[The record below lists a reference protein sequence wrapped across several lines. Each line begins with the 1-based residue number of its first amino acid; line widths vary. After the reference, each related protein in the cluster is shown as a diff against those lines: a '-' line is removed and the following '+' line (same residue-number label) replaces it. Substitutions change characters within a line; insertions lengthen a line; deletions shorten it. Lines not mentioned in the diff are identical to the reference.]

1 MPPTM
6 SVSDLSAQ
14 CKDLF
19 RQCRLL
25 AKLDLS
31 QAGLIENQSLIF
43 NLWVYYDSP
52 VFEKRGM
59 IDWRIGTGHVL
70 HSEVTGLLERL
81 ARALNQ
87 KVNDLRSGYMEQ
99 LTLIGEAPQGT
110 SIDGTL
116 NKLTR
121 AAQAIDRYHEL
132 RQPLHAFKY
141 VEYDSRTGENLM
153 LQFGASVQTY
163 LDETLNNVSQEIKNR
178 LYTTICL
185 RHQHFCLLK
194 AKLHTTV
201 RHQSNGEP
209 AVSSSQPTTKTPHLM
224 GNLSKKRAR
233 RASQQSQRPGK
244 VHKGPAQTVPRSWT
258 AMITRPSTNQL
269 PQTETPDYLHETA
282 STMLL
287 TADLPPRLDIP
298 HGCTENHCPYCCRT
312 YPTDEFTEEKWPRHI
327 VRDLM
332 PFICVM
338 ESCPIPNA
346 MFDSFEEWT
355 QHMEQ
360 HHRQSGWVC
369 RCGGNTFY
377 FHDEGEYMRHMVYS
391 HGVDPVE
398 DWEALTEDN
407 AELLP
412 FRPLERCPFCDYY
425 DNTVGCEDVNEHI
438 ARHLL
443 SLAQLSLPE
452 DFLPTKGHEGECT
465 VEHDQASSDT
475 RFQNYLRR
483 RELSTSE
490 DENMSDGGTPQSMED
505 DDLDSGTQD
514 TVYSVAQD
522 DPERLCRKNRV

>member
-1 MPPTM
+1 
-6 SVSDLSAQ
+6 
-14 CKDLF
+14 
-19 RQCRLL
+19 
-25 AKLDLS
+25 
-31 QAGLIENQSLIF
+31 
-43 NLWVYYDSP
+43 
-52 VFEKRGM
+52 
-59 IDWRIGTGHVL
+59 
-70 HSEVTGLLERL
+70 
-81 ARALNQ
+81 
-87 KVNDLRSGYMEQ
+87 
-99 LTLIGEAPQGT
+99 
-110 SIDGTL
+110 
-116 NKLTR
+116 
-121 AAQAIDRYHEL
+121 
-132 RQPLHAFKY
+132 
-141 VEYDSRTGENLM
+141 
-153 LQFGASVQTY
+153 
-163 LDETLNNVSQEIKNR
+163 
-178 LYTTICL
+178 
-185 RHQHFCLLK
+185 
-194 AKLHTTV
+194 
-201 RHQSNGEP
+201 
-209 AVSSSQPTTKTPHLM
+209 M

-282 STMLL
+282 
-287 TADLPPRLDIP
+287 
-298 HGCTENHCPYCCRT
+298 N
-312 YPTDEFTEEKWPRHI
+312 EFTEEKWPRHI